1 MGAGKV
7 DYDNLWKNQQQR
19 DKRIR
24 WRTLRSQQTGGLVA
38 IYGYSVSTQPEGPWF
53 GYTLADLESAPC
65 VHCGQTGVF
74 RPQSWVHECPGI
86 YQGHRLPCSQGIALV
101 NAAHMCRGEPSMS
114 YAGPAYDAGDGL
126 SARATGGPSLWRS
139 EHWHELEVLGG

>member
-7 DYDNLWKNQQQR
+7 DYKNLWKNAQQR

-24 WRTLRSQQTGGLVA
+24 WRTLKSPHTGAVVA
-38 IYGYSVSTQPEGPWF
+38 IYGYAVQPDGPWF
-53 GYTLADLESAPC
+53 GYTLQDLVHAPC

-86 YQGHRLPCSQGIALV
+86 YQGHRLPCSEGVSLSQAS
-101 NAAHMCRGEPSMS
+101 HPCRGEPSMS
-114 YAGPAYDAGDGL
+114 YAGPAYGVGDGL
-126 SARATGGPSLWRS
+126 TGHHSGGPALWKLTD
-139 EHWHELEVLGG
+139 WVEVETG